1 MKILTVLTLMTIAF
15 IAIPSIKTYAAYNP
29 VFVGGILDDPNN
41 FTYSS
46 NISGA
51 VGRAWDNDDD
61 VGNYVA
67 FQNKTLTIEFNKPWV
82 LTKYNYNLYGNG
94 RTITI
99 RFYDDLGNLIFTRY
113 NYETYRGYKNFPF
126 DDKTPIKKVT
136 IQSPTDTALSIYEME
151 FFGSETNPYIEHF
164 EIEGINVDVDRYSAE
179 ISWENPSHNAY
190 FKEATLYRNGEKIQS
205 FTKESG
211 VTTYKDTGLEEET
224 NYEYKVTATYI
235 DDEETEGL
243 KKTVK
248 TLGPPKPAG
257 DVISLKATAEQER
270 VNLSW
275 VLPKDKQFKHVNIY
289 RETVTKETT
298 SAFKEFFVGT
308 KVYAD
313 DYKKIF
319 ETNGTYFND
328 LTVSPNTEY
337 EYKLTTMS
345 TDGLESE
352 GVYAKAKTLPV
363 SIVGGKLEEDEN
375 GNYNYKWSEP
385 TKGQVKVIIAGKDY
399 KTVPAEQKQIVI
411 PKSDMKYNSMGDPDI
426 RIVPISESGEE
437 GAIVKPPSQS
447 FAEIELPFGVKD
459 LLKSG
464 SGLLWWIAPFV
475 LLGLSFLL
483 VPKLRNLIIRSFK
496 GKKEKISEV
505 SERRTSKIQEVLGD
519 KEPKTE
525 KETEKIPIEKPK
537 RQLRSVRVRER
548 YIKDRRERTL
558 KEPKISRITREE
570 RQPRQSNRMR
580 EQREGRQSERLQRI
594 PREPR
599 KGR

>member
-1 MKILTVLTLMTIAF
+1 MKIKILTVLTLMTIAF
-15 IAIPSIKTYAAYNP
+15 IAIPSIKTYAAYNAA
-29 VFVGGILDDPNN
+29 FVGGILDNPNN

-82 LTKYNYNLYGNG
+82 LTKYNYNLFANG

-164 EIEGINVDVDRYSAE
+164 EIEGINVEVDRYSAE

-224 NYEYKVTATYI
+224 SYEYKVTATYI

-257 DVISLKATAEQER
+257 DVINLKATAEQER

-275 VLPKDKQFKHVNIY
+275 ILPKDQQFKHVNIY
-289 RETVTKETT
+289 RETLTEETT

-352 GVYAKAKTLPV
+352 GVYVKAKTLPV

-375 GNYNYKWSEP
+375 GNYIYKWSEP
-385 TKGQVKVIIAGKDY
+385 TKGQVKVVIAGKDY

-411 PKSDMKYNSMGDPDI
+411 PKSDMKYNNMGDPDI
-426 RIVPISESGEE
+426 KIIPISDRGEE
-437 GAIVKPPSQS
+437 GTATKPPSQVIGS
-447 FAEIELPFGVKD
+447 MKLPFESRD
-459 LLKSG
+459 LIMTG
-464 SGLLWWIAPFV
+464 SALLWLIAPFV

-483 VPKLRNLIIRSFK
+483 VPKLRKLIVNPAN
-496 GKKEKISEV
+496 GKKKDDIPET
-505 SERRTSKIQEVLGD
+505 ERRTKTDDNEIENKLSDRPIREPRESK
-519 KEPKTE
+519 
-525 KETEKIPIEKPK
+525 
-537 RQLRSVRVRER
+537 VRER
-548 YIKDRRERTL
+548 QLMIAENRRERTL
-558 KEPKISRITREE
+558 KEHRFNRVNRE
-570 RQPRQSNRMR
+570 PREPRHFSNRVRVPR
-580 EQREGRQSERLQRI
+580 EGREGRQSERATRI
-594 PREPR
+594 PRELR

>member
-1 MKILTVLTLMTIAF
+1 MKIKILTVLTLMTIAF
-15 IAIPSIKTYAAYNP
+15 IAIPSIKTYAAYNAA
-29 VFVGGILDDPNN
+29 FVGGILDNPNN

-46 NISGA
+46 NIRGA
-51 VGRAWDNDDD
+51 GLAWDNDDG
-61 VGNYVA
+61 VNGYA
-67 FQNKTLTIEFNKPWV
+67 SFQNATATIEFKKPWI
-82 LTKYNYNLYGNG
+82 LTKYNYNFYANG
-94 RTITI
+94 RTIVI

-113 NYETYRGYKNFPF
+113 NNETYRGYKNFPF

-136 IQSPTDTALSIYEME
+136 IQAPPDTALSIYEIE
-151 FFGSETNPYIEHF
+151 FFGTETNPYIEHF
-164 EIEGINVDVDRYSAE
+164 EIEGINVETDRYSAE
-179 ISWENPSHNAY
+179 ISWKNPSHNAY

-211 VTTYKDTGLEEET
+211 VTTYHDKGLEEET

-257 DVISLKATAEQER
+257 DVISLRATAEQER

-275 VLPKDKQFKHVNIY
+275 ILPKDQQFKHVNIY
-289 RETVTKETT
+289 RETLTKETT

-352 GVYAKAKTLPV
+352 GVYVKAKTLPV
-363 SIVGGKLEEDEN
+363 SIVGGKLEEGEN
-375 GNYNYKWSEP
+375 GNYIYKWSEP

-411 PKSDMKYNSMGDPDI
+411 PKSDMKYNNMGDPDI
-426 RIVPISESGEE
+426 KIIPISDRGEE
-437 GAIVKPPSQS
+437 GTATKPPSQVIGS
-447 FAEIELPFGVKD
+447 MKLPFESRD
-459 LLKSG
+459 LITTG
-464 SGLLWWIAPFV
+464 SALLWWIAPFV

-483 VPKLRNLIIRSFK
+483 VPKLRKLIVNAVK
-496 GKKEKISEV
+496 GKKKDDIPET
-505 SERRTSKIQEVLGD
+505 ERRT
-519 KEPKTE
+519 KTE
-525 KETEKIPIEKPK
+525 GNENEIENKVSDRPIREPREMK
-537 RQLRSVRVRER
+537 VRER
-548 YIKDRRERTL
+548 QLMVAETRRERTL
-558 KEPKISRITREE
+558 KEPRLIR
-570 RQPRQSNRMR
+570 SNRTPR
-580 EQREGRQSERLQRI
+580 EPKHFSTRVREPREGRKSERAPRI
-594 PREPR
+594 PRELR